1 MYTRPETRMDQ
12 KLMPMDHALI
22 LRNAGHAAELPRL
35 VGYPFLIDGQTCTRE
50 EFALIAELCD
60 PALPLL

>member
-1 MYTRPETRMDQ
+1 MTME
-12 KLMPMDHALI
+12 KLTAPDHALI
-22 LRNAGHAAELPRL
+22 LRNARHVVELPRSA
-35 VGYPFLIDGQTCTRE
+35 GGPFLIDGQTCTSE

>member
-1 MYTRPETRMDQ
+1 
-12 KLMPMDHALI
+12 MDHALI
-22 LRNAGHAAELPRL
+22 LRNARHVVELPRL
-35 VGYPFLIDGQTCTRE
+35 VGYPFLVDGQPCTRE

>member
-1 MYTRPETRMDQ
+1 MNQELTP
-12 KLMPMDHALI
+12 PDHALI
-22 LRNAGHAAELPRL
+22 LRNARHVVELPRL
-35 VGYPFLIDGQTCTRE
+35 VGYPFLVDGQPCTRE